1 MPKQDY
7 LDRINNKSSADAYKT
22 RIKQKNAQNVYEQI
36 SRDMG
41 NLSSITGSL
50 YNDTYNRYKDGND
63 TYRADSKNWLNRTTA
78 DSTRFQASSSEI
90 SSLLD
95 EYDGILDPEWSANV
109 RKAMDSYS
117 EGIKKITESAQQEDG
132 FWSNFKDEAEY
143 TDYRNKATADLDA
156 LGREIDDLEATY
168 QKANEYAHGRVN
180 QTYWAKL
187 LTDKGYSGDTEGLN
201 KLQADIAEK
210 KAFRNSASVYQGK
223 GESADLARLVEEARQ
238 NPDFAKYSAEGAN
251 IENPSYNEAQP
262 SSIFRRSQ
270 EVNNPVTFSRENT
283 DAYAISG
290 GQYAPKAYNHDYQ
303 FMTEDEVDAYNYYL
317 AAEKA
322 GLVEAGTA
330 DNFLKEAEE
339 VLNQRSA
346 EDLIKRTPNNLLGDL
361 LVGMYA
367 GGEQFTSGIEGIK
380 RFITDSGEY
389 AEAAPISKGEFAL
402 SAWEQNLPDNGWGK
416 VRKGVADLTS
426 TITNQIPSIMTSTIL
441 SAVASP
447 AVGET
452 VGAALMGAGAAGN
465 AYNEFVRQGYS
476 TKQARLYGTLIG
488 ISETCLEKAVG
499 GISAF
504 GAGGAK
510 ISDRIV
516 EQICKGVSSAN
527 ARIAIQFGGHVAA
540 EMLSEGIEEF
550 TQDVLEPY
558 FQALVKGGKPEAV
571 DWEQAAY
578 SGLLGALSAGLMNG
592 VPGTIKTVE
601 TVSNARNI
609 NGTSLKNLVI
619 ENFSEDSLARQ
630 YAMELGDNPTTRQK
644 AKLLY
649 EVENGFEGDLVS
661 DLERELMNQGVDRA
675 TAHKQAQD
683 IGSALTSGRD
693 ITLPDEETAN
703 AVDALSTSILA
714 RLSAR
719 NSIGELT
726 FAGSID
732 AKTIAPRI
740 LELTKPTDT
749 AFDIANTIRK
759 QGATVSDEFAN
770 DIKQNL
776 VNVGVMEADAE
787 TMVNEFRKA
796 SVSDTDV
803 NKDALSVPDLLDR
816 AVMDALVG
824 NITESERIKA
834 DIDKTES
841 ANENA
846 DIITPTNTNEEAVAP
861 TTDEYTK
868 DEAGLTNLLKKL
880 NINADESSFRYDTL
894 SGDEAKAYLRGLE
907 NAYTLAYSDVDPT
920 KSNFAF
926 KERLTDSEVETMKRF
941 GKEAGAKVAKESKQD
956 VSKRKGS
963 VRGYNLS
970 VKELREGFNENQ
982 KFAMRIITAV
992 AQAKGINVVLFD
1004 SSKGDVPP
1012 ELVKSNGA
1020 YSASR
1025 RTIYLDVS
1033 AGVNVKNDFGNLANY
1048 TLLQTF
1054 SHEFVHALEN
1064 DSPTEYRE
1072 FRQFIFDKM
1081 TERGQ
1086 NVNYLVVQK
1095 QAKYGDLE
1103 YDDASREVVAE
1114 SMVNIFSDEK
1124 VVKDLYDNHLNI
1136 FKKILK
1142 ALQDFVDDLKAYFER
1157 TFKHGNT
1164 VEAQA
1169 VMDGINYVDGVA
1181 DAFIKLMNAKP
1192 QLQEELT
1199 KNTPAEKTEATTSAI
1214 EGTQD
1219 GIPQSNAFTET
1230 LRGDMQFQRFAEY
1243 NYQPKVA
1250 MGLDGTSQSIVTT
1263 LPDGTKAT
1271 NINGGINSVAAF
1283 TNRQVREA
1291 VMKVNG
1297 YSKEQIKR
1305 VNDFMDAMDKF
1316 LEKMGIQYK
1325 FVGLDDVEKARL
1337 SYKYDE
1343 NGNVIGV
1350 VLSAMVK
1357 NGDYPVNFD
1366 LTSICKKRT
1375 AVSQL
1380 IGKLASAIDENNKS
1394 VNLTPKNLF
1403 KINEALKEAGYETA
1417 CLGCF
1422 VESKRY
1428 NVMNWAR
1435 KICERWNN
1443 AVLEVNPDATYFDY
1457 SNGNEDEITS
1467 DRIDAFEKAR
1477 RKYANMPKSK
1487 SMEEALAKF
1496 QKKADEG
1503 KPLIKAYKVETEDG
1517 VIENTF
1523 SKTARGKIEKSD
1535 ILTEEQKDYFLSMD
1549 VNDLEVSDV
1558 EVLMNAGI
1566 VSGGGLSSEQVIKN
1580 LVNSGE
1586 IYQHLLRP
1594 SDLLTAKGMAQLNK
1608 LPNFYGTMYRQ
1619 YGSAT
1624 PKPIQGF
1631 TPYNSEI
1638 ALLPDTKGNMSLAEY
1653 LYNIA
1658 GVRMQSFSDFQIQNI
1673 YDYLQMVG
1681 DLAAR
1686 KLTAHAYTKEISFA
1700 RLLGMTGVKTNLS
1713 VMFDIDASLV
1723 EKVGIKVARD
1733 HAGLTLYD
1741 PNVHTGEYGR
1751 IVLED
1756 EYGKWVYNIGDY
1768 AMQKA
1773 YKNAYPE
1780 RARRFVQS
1788 IGFAEAVA
1796 LQTSPGYTKNCG
1808 IIGVGMSR
1816 LGIMAML
1823 DDNRI
1828 RYIIPYHSSSLP
1840 KVIKT
1845 ATNIEY
1851 ATDFTPWQNTVKI
1864 KSITDN
1870 EGNEVSW
1877 SVKEAVARLG
1887 GADAAI
1893 RELNEKILNGEWKVK
1908 TGKATTGHGSFALY
1922 EDLAKTSDPRKTA
1935 SNYIEWCASN
1945 NTLPVFYE
1953 YANHNNFYKL
1963 LYDFNVYD
1971 TVTEEYAPLE
1981 AVQNIYPTMKGDQVV
1996 PQNLVDGDFD
2006 TSYMEKTIEDQM
2018 RFMDDFNRRQDLATT
2033 NLAENIA
2040 NRNRYEITLP
2050 KDLKHQFAGEKA
2062 LTADKDALAKAKQM
2076 EEEGKTSEEIRQ
2088 ETGWFKSYDGKWRFE
2103 IDNSKAEMVDT
2114 LDKFGKVK
2122 EPAFPDEPPTREIEY
2137 PIRTKLGDILKH
2149 SALFKAYP
2157 RLKNIPVNIDVND
2170 SRGAFMGK
2178 AGSTDGKVINLYMGD
2193 DPNPIGTLLHEVQH
2207 IVQGIEGFA
2216 KGSSPNDF
2224 RANPTADVTTA
2235 EKEYREAEKKLAS
2248 VAPDFKDAR
2257 LYEYLNQ
2264 QKRKD
2269 KGATLEYDLTRIK
2282 EIENNAEE
2290 GGYLAELKALLK
2302 ASQDLEVARAEAS
2315 NKDNP
2320 YVMYGRTAGEIEA
2333 RDVENRR
2340 EYTPEKRK
2348 ATRPDI
2354 DRDDAI
2360 VKLQYQKKDAEYL
2373 ELAKDPEKNEAKL
2386 SKMVE
2391 EAARANGYDSPKLYH
2406 GTTQFG
2412 WTKPMLQTGK
2422 HTRGSEI
2429 GLWTADDPQS
2439 VVYYS
2444 GENADV
2450 RKIGLGNTEE
2460 EIEETREWNKLWGKE
2475 DDGNVLADGIY
2486 QLYGNTDG
2494 FLYVK
2499 PENKGANF
2507 LNIVFEGKKYNTIE
2521 MAQYAKEHGYSGL
2534 QIDGVLDGNVWSNEY
2549 VFFNPQSQVKSAD
2562 PVTYDADG
2570 NVILLSERFNSSNN
2584 DLRYQRKVTPEED
2597 AEYLEMAKKPEKNK
2611 KKLERMVEQAAIQAF
2626 PNSRLID
2633 DGKFRKMWHFTKN
2646 DFTSFLP
2653 GTSPDPNGIKGIYF
2667 APTDN
2672 GSISSRLG
2680 TGKAYYLNVTNPAV
2694 ATKGNEDVAKLREMQ
2709 KGVESREEIAEVNK
2723 QFIQETGIDAI
2734 VDWMNGWYTVLS
2746 PEQIKSADPVTY
2758 DSDGN
2763 VIPLSERFNSANND
2777 LRYQLRQVEE
2787 ISFDDYEKM
2796 EKHFGTTNNFNVA
2809 GYLLRDGKML
2819 DFSGKHWGDKYSTF
2833 RQVDHRDIQEY
2844 LEGRGNNG
2852 VNAMI
2857 DMLANGNI
2865 RLAPEMGGINLAVKP
2880 NGYQT
2885 NVLRGYITKFRGEV
2899 MVDIDEVGGDT
2910 IHSFSYPRGT
2920 SADKVLNDI
2929 NAYFDRGVIPN
2940 QESVVSRFHIPDFE
2954 FQRRNDWRLGD
2965 WEILSRAAENL
2976 EGNNYTDEQKKALT
2990 FFQSRLNALHILQE
3004 KSDDLWEQYLTQR
3017 KTDRKAADKTLAQRR
3032 TIKLKIEQAAEEV
3045 TKATEPKVVRDLL
3058 KEARDVIETQEREH
3072 GAEVLRRYRDRRDN
3086 SEAIA
3091 KYKKRVLKDSHELQ
3105 KWITNPDDKA
3115 AKRVPDVIKNSVIDF
3130 LSLINETST
3139 SALKGKAATQ
3149 ADYKF
3154 AERLRKLR
3162 DAIKTQAK
3170 DLDGLYSG
3178 YTDLPE
3184 DFFDEMEYFI
3194 NMVGS
3199 LTNHTDEFV
3208 INAMTSDELKRL
3220 SATITAIKHY
3230 VQLMNAFQAN
3240 AIYQHVF
3247 DAGDDTISYLEQM
3260 KKAGFTER
3268 GIFNYFTWTQMRPAY
3283 AWARFGKG
3291 GEAIFDEL
3299 RRAQG
3304 TLAFNAAE
3312 IIEFTKKLYTDKEVN
3327 EWTKETKTFDI
3338 NGDKVEVPV
3347 SFIMSLYELMKQEDS
3362 RRHIETNGLRFAAY
3376 SKGARKIADEGHVA
3390 TYDKVM
3396 EIIDSLTDRQKE
3408 VADGLQ
3414 RFMATRG
3421 AEWGN
3426 YVSMKRFGRE
3436 AFSNLRYFPISSDGR
3451 YLESSGEEKPNNAS
3465 LYALLN
3471 MSFTKARNP
3480 HANNR
3485 LVVYDIFDVFANHMA
3500 SMAQYNSFA
3509 LPILDALKWLNY
3521 STTDMQGNPLSIK
3534 DEMARVYGTPTEGRP
3549 GKGSAG
3555 YAERFVTN
3563 ILKAFNGTETQANP
3577 TDNVGLNLLRRYN
3590 QAQIAYNLRVVVQQP
3605 MAIVRAA
3612 SILPG
3617 VTLAKGALK
3626 NLKTLK
3632 ANIEEMQKYSGI
3644 AKLKS
3649 LGYYDTN
3656 VSPGLTKQI
3665 KHDENFLDKAGDIG
3679 MKPAEFADDVTWAA
3693 IWVASKEQAKGDLEK
3708 AVEIFEDV
3716 IYKTQ
3721 VVDSVLTKT
3730 EFMRNKGGIARIL
3743 SSFMSEPV
3751 TTASMMVNAIEQFNR
3766 DRKSGMSQQELWKR
3780 HGKNFA
3786 RVTAVYA
3793 VNAIVLAVAEAAMDA
3808 LRDDSDDPYL
3818 EKYGEKFWQN
3828 FLDEISPFA
3837 KYPIIKD
3844 VEEGAKAIAKVFADL
3859 AAKKQPQKKKK
3870 IEEFERL
3877 FGMDYGYSPRTITGQ
3892 GLDQFLKGMQIV
3904 VDKYGGQKKGYTWYA
3919 GIYKLLQGLS
3929 GLTGTHFGTITR
3941 EVITTWNTLVGGMN
3955 PSLKVRSYVSNDDL
3969 SGMIVRA
3976 AQKGDS
3982 EALESLRDKYYKNE
3996 DDFKS
4001 AYRNAIGDAYIKG
4014 EISAEEASKLLE
4026 RYYGADDAHWQID
4039 RWNYKAE
4046 NGTTDG
4052 YKKYNDFFTAV
4063 ETGQNLKAVIKEYT
4077 DNGVDKKTLASQ
4089 ITSHFKPIYTQA
4101 SKAEKARLKGYLLNA
4116 YEMLG
4121 YNRKQ
4126 KSKDIDAWG

>member
-41 NLSSITGSL
+41 SLSSITGSL

-78 DSTRFQASSSEI
+78 DSSRFQASSSEI

-95 EYDGILDPEWSANV
+95 EYDGILDPEWAANV

-156 LGREIDDLEATY
+156 LGREIDDLEATW
-168 QKANEYAHGRVN
+168 QKANEYSHGRVN

-223 GESADLARLVEEARQ
+223 GESADLAKLVEEARQ

-283 DAYAISG
+283 DAFAISG
-290 GQYAPKAYNHDYQ
+290 GQYAPRAYNHDYK
-303 FMTEDEVDAYNYYL
+303 FLTEDEVDAYNYYL

-426 TITNQIPSIMTSTIL
+426 TITNQIPSIMTSAIL
-441 SAVASP
+441 SGVASP

-476 TKQARLYGTLIG
+476 TRQARLYGTLIG
-488 ISETCLEKAVG
+488 ISETCLEKAIG

-540 EMLSEGIEEF
+540 EMLSEGVEEF

-558 FQALVKGGKPEAV
+558 FQALVTGGKPEAV

-592 VPGTIKTVE
+592 TPGAIKTVD

-609 NGTSLKNLVI
+609 NGTTLKNLVI

-630 YAMELGDNPTTRQK
+630 YAMELGDNPTTWQK

-649 EVENGFEGDLVS
+649 EVESGFEGDMVA
-661 DLERELMNQGVDRA
+661 DLEKELIKQGVDRA

-683 IGSALTSGRD
+683 VGQKIASGD
-693 ITLPDEETAN
+693 VLDFVMMDDMDADTETALDSLFEN
-703 AVDALSTSILA
+703 FIG
-714 RLSAR
+714 RLGAR
-719 NSIGELT
+719 NTIGELT

-732 AKTIAPRI
+732 AETVAPMI
-740 LELTKPTDT
+740 LPSAMEKDST
-749 AFDIANTIRK
+749 AFDIAKTIRK
-759 QGATVSDEFAN
+759 QGAIVTDAFA
-770 DIKQNL
+770 DSIKQKL
-776 VNVGVMEADAE
+776 TAKGVMENDAE
-787 TMVNEFRKA
+787 TLVNTFKA
-796 SVSDTDV
+796 SSV
-803 NKDALSVPDLLDR
+803 KDIPANEATLSNPDLKQAIIDTLNE
-816 AVMDALVG
+816 G
-824 NITESERIKA
+824 ITESERIKA
-834 DIDKTES
+834 ETDSTKPEATAVEETET
-841 ANENA
+841 
-846 DIITPTNTNEEAVAP
+846 IPPTTNEEVTQDTEDKDPEAVKKLISELGISPEWENAINMRYE
-861 TTDEYTK
+861 TMDNLNGRAYL
-868 DEAGLTNLLKKL
+868 AGLRNSYWEGYNQQDITKSKNEFVARLTETERKNL
-880 NINADESSFRYDTL
+880 AEE
-894 SGDEAKAYLRGLE
+894 GAKARE
-907 NAYTLAYSDVDPT
+907 KADNESNRQT
-920 KSNFAF
+920 KV
-926 KERLTDSEVETMKRF
+926 KPK
-941 GKEAGAKVAKESKQD
+941 
-956 VSKRKGS
+956 KGS
-963 VRGYNLS
+963 VRGYNVT
-970 VKELREGFNENQ
+970 VKELQEGFNKNQ
-982 KFAMRIITAV
+982 KSAFRIITAV
-992 AQAKGINVVLFD
+992 AQAKSINIVLYD
-1004 SSKGDVPP
+1004 SRSGNVPP
-1012 ELVKSNGA
+1012 ELAESNGA
-1020 YSASR
+1020 YSAST
-1025 RTIYLDVS
+1025 RTLYLDIS
-1033 AGVNVKNDFGNLANY
+1033 AGVRANDVGNLANY
-1048 TLLQTF
+1048 TLIQTF
-1054 SHEFVHALEN
+1054 SHELVHALEH
-1064 DSPTEYRE
+1064 DSPSAYRE
-1072 FRQFIFDKM
+1072 FQRFIFAKM
-1081 TERGQ
+1081 TERGTD
-1086 NVNYLVVQK
+1086 VNKLIEQK
-1095 QAKYGDLE
+1095 QADYGGINSDV
-1103 YDDASREVVAE
+1103 AAREVVAE
-1114 SMVNIFSDEK
+1114 SMVNILSEEK
-1124 VVKDLYDNHLNI
+1124 VLQELYNNHLNI
-1136 FKKILK
+1136 FQKIFK
-1142 ALQDFVDDLKAYFER
+1142 ALQDFVNELKEYFER

-1164 VEAQA
+1164 DEAQA
-1169 VMDGINYVDGVA
+1169 IMDGIHYVDGIVE
-1181 DAFIKLMNAKP
+1181 AFNKLMNG
-1192 QLQEELT
+1192 QSELQKELIE
-1199 KNTPAEKTEATTSAI
+1199 NTPAENSEATIAAI
-1214 EGTQD
+1214 EGTED
-1219 GIPQSNAFTET
+1219 GAPKANAFTAT
-1230 LRGDMQFQRFAEY
+1230 LKGEMQFSKRTYEEAM
-1243 NYQPKVA
+1243 PKFI
-1250 MGLDGTSQSIVTT
+1250 MPLSTTGDQKIVTAKDV
-1263 LPDGTKAT
+1263 PGGKMIDVEGTGQKVYALSGKQVT
-1271 NINGGINSVAAF
+1271 EYVMRKNGF
-1283 TNRQVREA
+1283 TDRQIARLTT
-1291 VMKVNG
+1291 
-1297 YSKEQIKR
+1297 
-1305 VNDFMDAMDKF
+1305 FMN
-1316 LEKMGIQYK
+1316 KMGQFMEEMGVTYTFI
-1325 FVGLDDVEKARL
+1325 GLDDVKNAKL
-1337 SYKYDE
+1337 KYTYDGK
-1343 NGNVIGV
+1343 GNVTGV

-1357 NGDYPVNFD
+1357 NGEYAINFD
-1366 LTSICKKRT
+1366 LSTICKKRE
-1375 AVSQL
+1375 AVSRVIEAL
-1380 IGKLASAIDENNKS
+1380 GEAIDRENDTLDLTHDNLMDINK
-1394 VNLTPKNLF
+1394 
-1403 KINEALKEAGYETA
+1403 ALKDAGYETA

-1422 VESKRY
+1422 VESKRF
-1428 NVMNWAR
+1428 NAIKWAR
-1435 KICERWNN
+1435 EFCEKWNA
-1443 AVLEVNPDATYFDY
+1443 AVRKVNPNATYFNF
-1457 SNGNEDEITS
+1457 SRGTENEITGES
-1467 DRIDAFEKAR
+1467 VINFDVARKQFAANQMKTRADNAYTDYVEKAAKGETLVEGQR
-1477 RKYANMPKSK
+1477 LVERK
-1487 SMEEALAKF
+1487 
-1496 QKKADEG
+1496 
-1503 KPLIKAYKVETEDG
+1503 KVYP
-1517 VIENTF
+1517 NTF
-1523 SKTARGKIEKSD
+1523 NKEARKRLRKSD
-1535 ILTEEQKDYFLSMD
+1535 LTEAQKDKYLNAD
-1549 VNDLEVSDV
+1549 VSTLTLEDVRTLLYAGVLAGKSTENEVTINDLVT
-1558 EVLMNAGI
+1558 
-1566 VSGGGLSSEQVIKN
+1566 
-1580 LVNSGE
+1580 SGE
-1586 IYQHLLRP
+1586 VYQHLLRP
-1594 SDLLTAKGMAQLNK
+1594 SDLLTAKGMAQLK
-1608 LPNFYGTMYRQ
+1608 SLDNFNGVMYGH

-1624 PKPIQGF
+1624 PKPIQAY

-1638 ALLPDTKGNMSLAEY
+1638 ALLPAEKGRGQWKMSLAKY
-1653 LYNIA
+1653 LYKIA

-1673 YDYLQMVG
+1673 YDYLQIVA

-1686 KLTAHAYTKEISFA
+1686 KLPSHAYTKEISFA
-1700 RLLGMTGVKTNLS
+1700 KLLGMTGIKTNLS
-1713 VMFDIDASLV
+1713 VMFDIDPTLRGYLKDYLKKTTNLTDKEAEAEA
-1723 EKVGIKVARD
+1723 EKIARD
-1733 HAGLTLYD
+1733 HGGLTLYD
-1741 PNVHTGEYGR
+1741 PNVHNDKNYGEGKGEIYGK
-1751 IVLED
+1751 IVLHD
-1756 EYGKWVYNIGDY
+1756 EYGDWVYNVGDY
-1768 AMQKA
+1768 ATQQA
-1773 YKNAYPE
+1773 YKAAYPDRE
-1780 RARRFVQS
+1780 LRFTQS
-1788 IGFAEAVA
+1788 IGFADAVK
-1796 LQTSPGYTKNCG
+1796 LQMSPGYTKNCG
-1808 IIGVGMSR
+1808 IIAVGYSN
-1816 LGIMAML
+1816 LHILAML
-1823 DDNRI
+1823 NDSRI
-1828 RYIIPYHSSSLP
+1828 RYIIPYHASSLP
-1840 KVIKT
+1840 DVIKVLTHIGEADEYT
-1845 ATNIEY
+1845 AV
-1851 ATDFTPWQNTVKI
+1851 QNTTKI
-1864 KSITDN
+1864 KAITDKN
-1870 EGNEVSW
+1870 GNAVNW
-1877 SVKEAVARLG
+1877 SVKNAVKRTG
-1887 GADAAI
+1887 STMAAI
-1893 RELNEKILNGEWKVK
+1893 RELTDHIKNDGWKVDTEK
-1908 TGKATTGHGSFALY
+1908 VEAGHGSFDVY
-1922 EDLAKTSDPRKTA
+1922 EDLDKTNDPRQTA
-1935 SNYIEWCASN
+1935 RNYIEWCGEN
-1945 NTLPVFYE
+1945 NTLPVFYQF
-1953 YANHNNFYKL
+1953 ANHGNYYKL
-1963 LYDFNVYD
+1963 VYDFNVFD
-1971 TVTEEYAPLE
+1971 NVTEEYAPME
-1981 AVQNIYPTMKGDQVV
+1981 AVQNIYPTMKNGKVV
-1996 PQNLVDGDFD
+1996 ASNIANEDFD
-2006 TSYMEKTIEDQM
+2006 PTYLQDTAEAQM
-2018 RFMDDFNRRQDLATT
+2018 RFMNRQNESLDHDTKGLAR
-2033 NLAENIA
+2033 NIVEEGVYRVPKGEA
-2040 NRNRYEITLP
+2040 LP
-2050 KDLKHQFAGEKA
+2050 SDTQFQFAGEKA

-2076 EEEGKTSEEIRQ
+2076 EEEGRTSEEIRQ

-2103 IDNSKAEMVDT
+2103 IDDSKAKMVDIAET
-2114 LDKFGKVK
+2114 FGKK
-2122 EPAFPDEPPTREIEY
+2122 TEPMFEDEEPGLEIKY
-2137 PIRTKLGDILKH
+2137 PIHTTLGKVLAHPDLY
-2149 SALFKAYP
+2149 KAYP
-2157 RLKNIPVNIDVND
+2157 KLKKVPVIL
-2170 SRGAFMGK
+2170 K
-2178 AGSTDGKVINLYMGD
+2178 AQDGYSMLKTAGRTDGETITLYID
-2193 DPNPIGTLLHEVQH
+2193 TDRAPLGTLLHEVQH
-2207 IVQGIEGFA
+2207 IIQGIEGFA
-2216 KGSSPNDF
+2216 QGSNPWAEAAEIDRLQGAGDSSQELAKRINAIRTKTIDMV
-2224 RANPTADVTTA
+2224 RAYNREKFGDYGYHDDVSELAHAIYEYANESTLARWEGGDESRSLLMGRIKEFSNFDKRVIDAIDQAHDEITALS
-2235 EKEYREAEKKLAS
+2235 KKLAEQ
-2248 VAPDFKDAR
+2248 AER
-2257 LYEYLNQ
+2257 E
-2264 QKRKD
+2264 QK
-2269 KGATLEYDLTRIK
+2269 
-2282 EIENNAEE
+2282 AE
-2290 GGYLAELKALLK
+2290 
-2302 ASQDLEVARAEAS
+2302 S
-2315 NKDNP
+2315 P
-2320 YVMYGRTAGEIEA
+2320 YVRYERTAGEIEA
-2333 RDVENRR
+2333 RDVSNRQPL
-2340 EYTPEKRK
+2340 TPEKRK

-2360 VKLQYQKKDAEYL
+2360 VKLQHQKKDAEYL
-2373 ELAKDPEKNEAKL
+2373 ELAKDPEKNEVKL
-2386 SKMVE
+2386 AKMVE

-2406 GTTQFG
+2406 GTSAFG
-2412 WTKPMLQTGK
+2412 FTKVDVKQ
-2422 HTRGSEI
+2422 S
-2429 GLWTADDPQS
+2429 DDRISFFATDNEKVAKSYVSQ
-2439 VVYYS
+2439 V
-2444 GENADV
+2444 ADV
-2450 RKIGLGNTEE
+2450 RKISDGGRRRSLLDSGNYRTINKILEKWFKLDPDWRDPDNRLFKE
-2460 EIEETREWNKLWGKE
+2460 KRFEDAQAEIDDEIYAISVAVGIEHNTSLAEDLLWCYDIDEAKEMLTDYIRKLDE
-2475 DDGNVLADGIY
+2475 RLDGEFKGGNGVY
-2486 QLYGNTDG
+2486 QLYANTDNLLEING
-2494 FLYVK
+2494 D
-2499 PENKGANF
+2499 GANWNHIP
-2507 LNIVFEGKKYNTIE
+2507 LGKIASDFNLMRKDSRYTHATTRQI
-2521 MAQYAKEHGYSGL
+2521 AKYAKEVGYSG
-2534 QIDGVLDGNVWSNEY
+2534 VLFKNIRDTGFAGGYTDTSNIY
-2549 VFFNPQSQVKSAD
+2549 AFFKPKAQVKSAD
-2562 PVTYDADG
+2562 PVTYDEDG
-2570 NVILLSERFNSSNN
+2570 NIIPLTDRFNPKNK
-2584 DLRYQRKVTPEED
+2584 DLRYQRKVPEITTD
-2597 AEYLEMAKKPEKNK
+2597 EY
-2611 KKLERMVEQAAIQAF
+2611 
-2626 PNSRLID
+2626 
-2633 DGKFRKMWHFTKN
+2633 
-2646 DFTSFLP
+2646 
-2653 GTSPDPNGIKGIYF
+2653 
-2667 APTDN
+2667 
-2672 GSISSRLG
+2672 
-2680 TGKAYYLNVTNPAV
+2680 KA
-2694 ATKGNEDVAKLREMQ
+2694 
-2709 KGVESREEIAEVNK
+2709 
-2723 QFIQETGIDAI
+2723 
-2734 VDWMNGWYTVLS
+2734 
-2746 PEQIKSADPVTY
+2746 
-2758 DSDGN
+2758 
-2763 VIPLSERFNSANND
+2763 
-2777 LRYQLRQVEE
+2777 
-2787 ISFDDYEKM
+2787 M
-2796 EKHFGTTNNFNVA
+2796 EKHFGTTSNFEVA
-2809 GYLLRDGKML
+2809 GYLLTDGKML
-2819 DFSGKHWGDKYSTF
+2819 DFSGRHNGAPADTNYRT
-2833 RQVDHRDIQEY
+2833 VDHRDIKEV
-2844 LEGRGNNG
+2844 LEGRSRVGG
-2852 VNAMI
+2852 MI
-2857 DMLANGNI
+2857 DMIGNGNI
-2865 RLAPEMGGINLAVKP
+2865 RLMPETGGINLAMMP
-2880 NGYQT
+2880 NEAQE
-2885 NVLRGYITKFRGEV
+2885 NVLRRYVRHFLGEV
-2899 MVDIDEVGGDT
+2899 WIDFDEVGGDT
-2910 IHSFSYPRGT
+2910 VYSKYYEKGT
-2920 SADKVLNDI
+2920 SPNEVLEDI
-2929 NAYFDRGVIPN
+2929 RNYFRNGARPRSELM
-2940 QESVVSRFHIPDFE
+2940 QFHE
-2954 FQRRNDWRLGD
+2954 QRRNDWRLGD

-3086 SEAIA
+3086 FEAIA

-3105 KWITNPDDKA
+3105 KWVTNPDDKA

-3154 AERLRKLR
+3154 AERLRNLR

-3291 GEAIFDEL
+3291 GLAIFDEL
-3299 RRAQG
+3299 RRAQD
-3304 TLAFNAAE
+3304 TLAFNAGE

-3390 TYDKVM
+3390 PYDKVM

-3436 AFSNLRYFPISSDGR
+3436 AFSNLRYFPINSDGR

-3500 SMAQYNSFA
+3500 SMAQYNAFA

-3626 NLKTLK
+3626 NLKALK

-3818 EKYGEKFWQN
+3818 EKYGEKFWEN

-3844 VEEGAKAIAKVFADL
+3844 
-3859 AAKKQPQKKKK
+3859 
-3870 IEEFERL
+3870 IEEMVKGFL
-3877 FGMDYGYSPRTITGQ
+3877 KIFGLDTYGYQPRTITGQ
-3892 GLDQFLKGMQIV
+3892 GIEQFLKGTQII
-3904 VDKYGGQKKGYTWYA
+3904 VDKLDGQKKGYTWYA

-3982 EALESLRDKYYKNE
+3982 EALESLRDKYYADE
-3996 DDFKS
+3996 DAFKS
-4001 AYRNAIGDAYIKG
+4001 AYKSAIGDAYIAG
-4014 EISAEEASKLLE
+4014 EITAEEASKLLE
-4026 RYYGADDAHWQID
+4026 RYQGADDAHWQID

-4046 NGTTDG
+4046 NGTSDG

>member
-1 MPKQDY
+1 MSDY
-7 LDRINNKSSADAYKT
+7 LDRMRQKKTEESSYLT
-22 RIKQKNAQNVYEQI
+22 RMRERNAQSAYDTI
-36 SRDMG
+36 SRDID
-41 NLSSITGSL
+41 NISSITGSL

-63 TYRADSKNWLNRTTA
+63 TYRADSKDWLDRTA
-78 DSTRFQASSSEI
+78 SDAERYQASSAEI
-90 SSLLD
+90 SRLLD
-95 EYDGILDPEWSANV
+95 EYDGVLDPEWSANV

-156 LGREIDDLEATY
+156 LGREIDDLEATW
-168 QKANEYAHGRVN
+168 QKANEYSHGRVN

-223 GESADLARLVEEARQ
+223 GESADLAKLVEEAKQ

-262 SSIFRRSQ
+262 SSLFRRSQ

-290 GQYAPKAYNHDYQ
+290 GQYAPRAYNHDYQ
-303 FMTEDEVDAYNYYL
+303 FLTEDEVDAYNYYL

-426 TITNQIPSIMTSTIL
+426 TITNQIPSIMTSAIL
-441 SAVASP
+441 SGVASP

-488 ISETCLEKAVG
+488 ISETCLEKAIG

-558 FQALVKGGKPEAV
+558 FQALVTGGKPEAV

-592 VPGTIKTVE
+592 TQGAIKTVN
-601 TVSNARNI
+601 TVSNVRNI

-630 YAMELGDNPTTRQK
+630 YAMELGDNPTTWQK

-649 EVENGFEGDLVS
+649 EVESGFEGDMVA

-693 ITLPDEETAN
+693 IVLPDEETAN

-796 SVSDTDV
+796 SVSDADV

-880 NINADESSFRYDTL
+880 NVNADESSFRYDTL

-907 NAYTLAYSDVDPT
+907 SAYTMAR
-920 KSNFAF
+920 SNVNPSATDFAF
-926 KERLTDSEVETMKRF
+926 KDRLTESEIKTMSEF
-941 GKEAGAKVAKESKQD
+941 GRKAGEEVAKKTSSVAKG
-956 VSKRKGS
+956 KGS
-963 VRGYNLS
+963 VRGYNIT
-970 VKELREGFNENQ
+970 VKELQEGFNANQ
-982 KFAMRIITAV
+982 KTAFRRISAIS
-992 AQAKGINVVLFD
+992 QAKGVNLVLFD
-1004 SSKGDVPP
+1004 SKKSAPP
-1012 ELVKSNGA
+1012 ELKNSNGA
-1020 YSASR
+1020 YSPST
-1025 RTIYLDVS
+1025 RTLYLDIS
-1033 AGVNVKNDFGNLANY
+1033 AGVGTNDVGNLSDY
-1048 TLLQTF
+1048 TLIQTF
-1054 SHEFVHALEN
+1054 SHEFTHVLEN
-1064 DSPTEYRE
+1064 DSPSQYRE
-1072 FRQFIFDKM
+1072 FQKFIFDKM

-1086 NVNYLVVQK
+1086 NVNDLIESKMVL
-1095 QAKYGDLE
+1095 YGEID
-1103 YDDASREVVAE
+1103 YDGASREVVAE
-1114 SMVNIFSDEK
+1114 SMVNILSEEK
-1124 VVKDLYDNHLNI
+1124 VLEDLYDNHLNI
-1136 FKKILK
+1136 FQKIFK
-1142 ALQDFVDDLKAYFER
+1142 ALQDFVNELKEYFER

-1164 VEAQA
+1164 PEAQA
-1169 VMDGINYVDGVA
+1169 IMDGIHYVDGVV
-1181 DAFIKLMNAKP
+1181 DEFIKLMNAETATETSAEEAVEGKP
-1192 QLQEELT
+1192 TVVAGETQYSIDSLLESVDLYFAKDGQRTVLRDAQGNEIKEVTHAMVAKTPFGAMLREGVSKGINTVEQVNKEIDFMRDLVNQMLKVQDVDLVWAVNASLGFQPNQPNVKLQGNRSKDSYDPRSSKFAGITTNSDPQYGTTIDFTTICRKTQSIIDVMSKTMMKLGRGLTEDEIVKIVYKHTHEQGEPVPCPVCYVFSRWVGLGGLFDNMKSLQNRYPKGATAAEEAATIKKIKADMKPLSEKIAESLKQLTGDKKTAGKAREKARKELAAEYWDLQEKKRLAPKKFTEEQQSRMEQIGRFLDYLDNWT
-1199 KNTPAEKTEATTSAI
+1199 WMNEVRLSENYTPVPDNVLFDINAGQEFANTYPESWKFRTTRGPAMGKAASPYTPLYLGQIIRGIGSPTALGKHTVGMLQYDPFLKTDKNGNVTPAAKKLLSTAIRNAKKQNIMGGQRLQSTSDFRFEYALDYLMAFYELQTVGSFAQLYTKVPEAVPFLASVGAEVNCSLMPLGDGYVQNKDGSYTLVFSDVTGMHPDDAFRLSAMFDNVQPIMVGINDTHILLCMADDRITFIIPYHASGNSESRYREMMRIVGENVTNRDDYSPYQVDTEIEDATDEQKAAR
-1214 EGTQD
+1214 
-1219 GIPQSNAFTET
+1219 N
-1230 LRGDMQFQRFAEY
+1230 LRINIITG
-1243 NYQPKVA
+1243 
-1250 MGLDGTSQSIVTT
+1250 
-1263 LPDGTKAT
+1263 KAT
-1271 NINGGINSVAAF
+1271 NL
-1283 TNRQVREA
+1283 T
-1291 VMKVNG
+1291 
-1297 YSKEQIKR
+1297 
-1305 VNDFMDAMDKF
+1305 
-1316 LEKMGIQYK
+1316 
-1325 FVGLDDVEKARL
+1325 DVEKAVLKNNETLRQL
-1337 SYKYDE
+1337 YIRFYGKNE
-1343 NGNVIGV
+1343 NGVAEKVNPKYLTKADRASGVDSLLKGSFLSAPQAKMIMPYEYWDKTLSRDQADVNGRAFAEYCESIGMRPRFSGWNNNGVYHAEKDFSKASGYWKTLIDRPMYNRDGTYHEQKAVDASNVKMAYLDATESSKGV
-1350 VLSAMVK
+1350 V
-1357 NGDYPVNFD
+1357 
-1366 LTSICKKRT
+1366 KK
-1375 AVSQL
+1375 
-1380 IGKLASAIDENNKS
+1380 
-1394 VNLTPKNLF
+1394 
-1403 KINEALKEAGYETA
+1403 
-1417 CLGCF
+1417 
-1422 VESKRY
+1422 
-1428 NVMNWAR
+1428 
-1435 KICERWNN
+1435 
-1443 AVLEVNPDATYFDY
+1443 
-1457 SNGNEDEITS
+1457 
-1467 DRIDAFEKAR
+1467 
-1477 RKYANMPKSK
+1477 
-1487 SMEEALAKF
+1487 
-1496 QKKADEG
+1496 
-1503 KPLIKAYKVETEDG
+1503 
-1517 VIENTF
+1517 
-1523 SKTARGKIEKSD
+1523 
-1535 ILTEEQKDYFLSMD
+1535 
-1549 VNDLEVSDV
+1549 
-1558 EVLMNAGI
+1558 
-1566 VSGGGLSSEQVIKN
+1566 
-1580 LVNSGE
+1580 
-1586 IYQHLLRP
+1586 
-1594 SDLLTAKGMAQLNK
+1594 
-1608 LPNFYGTMYRQ
+1608 
-1619 YGSAT
+1619 
-1624 PKPIQGF
+1624 
-1631 TPYNSEI
+1631 
-1638 ALLPDTKGNMSLAEY
+1638 SL
-1653 LYNIA
+1653 
-1658 GVRMQSFSDFQIQNI
+1658 
-1673 YDYLQMVG
+1673 
-1681 DLAAR
+1681 
-1686 KLTAHAYTKEISFA
+1686 
-1700 RLLGMTGVKTNLS
+1700 
-1713 VMFDIDASLV
+1713 
-1723 EKVGIKVARD
+1723 
-1733 HAGLTLYD
+1733 
-1741 PNVHTGEYGR
+1741 
-1751 IVLED
+1751 
-1756 EYGKWVYNIGDY
+1756 
-1768 AMQKA
+1768 
-1773 YKNAYPE
+1773 
-1780 RARRFVQS
+1780 
-1788 IGFAEAVA
+1788 
-1796 LQTSPGYTKNCG
+1796 
-1808 IIGVGMSR
+1808 
-1816 LGIMAML
+1816 
-1823 DDNRI
+1823 
-1828 RYIIPYHSSSLP
+1828 
-1840 KVIKT
+1840 
-1845 ATNIEY
+1845 
-1851 ATDFTPWQNTVKI
+1851 
-1864 KSITDN
+1864 
-1870 EGNEVSW
+1870 
-1877 SVKEAVARLG
+1877 
-1887 GADAAI
+1887 
-1893 RELNEKILNGEWKVK
+1893 
-1908 TGKATTGHGSFALY
+1908 
-1922 EDLAKTSDPRKTA
+1922 
-1935 SNYIEWCASN
+1935 
-1945 NTLPVFYE
+1945 
-1953 YANHNNFYKL
+1953 
-1963 LYDFNVYD
+1963 
-1971 TVTEEYAPLE
+1971 
-1981 AVQNIYPTMKGDQVV
+1981 
-1996 PQNLVDGDFD
+1996 
-2006 TSYMEKTIEDQM
+2006 
-2018 RFMDDFNRRQDLATT
+2018 
-2033 NLAENIA
+2033 
-2040 NRNRYEITLP
+2040 
-2050 KDLKHQFAGEKA
+2050 
-2062 LTADKDALAKAKQM
+2062 
-2076 EEEGKTSEEIRQ
+2076 
-2088 ETGWFKSYDGKWRFE
+2088 
-2103 IDNSKAEMVDT
+2103 
-2114 LDKFGKVK
+2114 
-2122 EPAFPDEPPTREIEY
+2122 
-2137 PIRTKLGDILKH
+2137 
-2149 SALFKAYP
+2149 
-2157 RLKNIPVNIDVND
+2157 
-2170 SRGAFMGK
+2170 
-2178 AGSTDGKVINLYMGD
+2178 
-2193 DPNPIGTLLHEVQH
+2193 
-2207 IVQGIEGFA
+2207 
-2216 KGSSPNDF
+2216 
-2224 RANPTADVTTA
+2224 
-2235 EKEYREAEKKLAS
+2235 
-2248 VAPDFKDAR
+2248 
-2257 LYEYLNQ
+2257 
-2264 QKRKD
+2264 
-2269 KGATLEYDLTRIK
+2269 
-2282 EIENNAEE
+2282 ENNAEAINRAVDLSIADIKAQEALPSDIQAQRKVSPDDTHKLPNGETVNTLDYLNEQEKEGNVIHVYKTYLKIGDGLYPPMASMSKNE
-2290 GGYLAELKALLK
+2290 GGKYELANPLHEGEWAVSTESPNEVDKNKLKTNPKTGVVYGTFKLKKLPEEGGGVVEAAYNPYQHASNLMINDQFEAGSTRPNLVTYECIIPTSELTSGYRAEYAKDPVGKHSWHEGTVAGQLPDSKQRFVYMSRWMKPIREVPNSEVAAHYKSLLEGVDVKVPFNVVTPGLLAELEKIGVPIDYYGSPTYRGMRFKKAPRGLK
-2302 ASQDLEVARAEAS
+2302 NQLETQVANQFGVAEFNKNNAKMKAEYNRLRDAWIAENWGEEKVGKNATKIQRQLRAM
-2315 NKDNP
+2315 DN
-2320 YVMYGRTAGEIEA
+2320 
-2333 RDVENRR
+2333 
-2340 EYTPEKRK
+2340 
-2348 ATRPDI
+2348 
-2354 DRDDAI
+2354 
-2360 VKLQYQKKDAEYL
+2360 EYL
-2373 ELAKDPEKNEAKL
+2373 ELAKDPEKNEAEL

-2391 EAARANGYDSPKLYH
+2391 EVAKANGYDSPKLYH
-2406 GTTQFG
+2406 GTQPQNDKGGFGFAKFDLSKMDDGATIFLTDNDYVAESYAGTLNKRNISGKQFDPL
-2412 WTKPMLQTGK
+2412 KA
-2422 HTRGSEI
+2422 S
-2429 GLWTADDPQS
+2429 DDA
-2439 VVYYS
+2439 VIRKFN
-2444 GENADV
+2444 ELHEHHDDV
-2450 RKIGLGNTEE
+2450 RIL
-2460 EIEETREWNKLWGKE
+2460 TREEVGELREEYTEAIQKAVDNMNLLYE
-2475 DDGNVLADGIY
+2475 MSQNPLADEMWG
-2486 QLYGNTDG
+2486 GNFGLTKDD
-2494 FLYVK
+2494 FDRIKELRD
-2499 PENKGANF
+2499 NAH
-2507 LNIVFEGKKYNTIE
+2507 KYLE
-2521 MAQYAKEHGYSGL
+2521 AH
-2534 QIDGVLDGNVWSNEY
+2534 
-2549 VFFNPQSQVKSAD
+2549 
-2562 PVTYDADG
+2562 
-2570 NVILLSERFNSSNN
+2570 
-2584 DLRYQRKVTPEED
+2584 TPEEVEALDIERRKLSHVKGRLLEVISLFGNRDNGDLSNSPRFRASLDRIAEGGEKVVMTRRGGIPRSLNELRNSLAHELTSEADQGIYSLYAKTEGLLRVD
-2597 AEYLEMAKKPEKNK
+2597 ANERNWDELRLPKALKQFADKDHDLYYKTREIAALAKKAGYNGVIFEDIIDVGEDAWDYYPSDVYALFDPE
-2611 KKLERMVEQAAIQAF
+2611 
-2626 PNSRLID
+2626 
-2633 DGKFRKMWHFTKN
+2633 
-2646 DFTSFLP
+2646 
-2653 GTSPDPNGIKGIYF
+2653 
-2667 APTDN
+2667 
-2672 GSISSRLG
+2672 
-2680 TGKAYYLNVTNPAV
+2680 NV
-2694 ATKGNEDVAKLREMQ
+2694 
-2709 KGVESREEIAEVNK
+2709 
-2723 QFIQETGIDAI
+2723 
-2734 VDWMNGWYTVLS
+2734 
-2746 PEQIKSADPVTY
+2746 KSADPVTY

-2763 VIPLSERFNSANND
+2763 VIPLSERFNPANND

-2787 ISFDDYEKM
+2787 IPFDDYEKM

-2940 QESVVSRFHIPDFE
+2940 QESVVSRFHIPNFE

-2965 WEILSRAAENL
+2965 WEILSRAANNL
-2976 EGNNYTDEQKKALT
+2976 ESSNYNAEQKKALA
-2990 FFQSRLNALHILQE
+2990 FFQSKLTALQNLQE
-3004 KSDDLWEQYLTQR
+3004 KRNDLGSLFHDQMFT
-3017 KTDRKAADKTLAQRR
+3017 KGGDKKAAQNTLKQMHA
-3032 TIKLKIEQAAEEV
+3032 LDAKIEKAANEV

-3058 KEARDVIETQEREH
+3058 KEARSVIETQEREH
-3072 GAEVLRRYRDRRDN
+3072 GAELLRRYRDRRDN

-3154 AERLRKLR
+3154 AERLRNLR

-3291 GEAIFDEL
+3291 GLAIFDEL
-3299 RRAQG
+3299 RRAQD

-3500 SMAQYNSFA
+3500 SMAQYNAFA
-3509 LPILDALKWLNY
+3509 LPILDTLKWLNY

-3577 TDNVGLNLLRRYN
+3577 TDNVGLGLLRRYN

-3626 NLKTLK
+3626 NLKNLK

-3693 IWVASKEQAKGDLEK
+3693 IWVASKEQARGDIEK

-3793 VNAIVLAVAEAAMDA
+3793 ANAIVLAVAEAAMDA

-3818 EKYGEKFWQN
+3818 EKYGEKFWEN

-3844 VEEGAKAIAKVFADL
+3844 
-3859 AAKKQPQKKKK
+3859 
-3870 IEEFERL
+3870 IEEMVKGFL
-3877 FGMDYGYSPRTITGQ
+3877 KIFGLDTYGYQPRTITGQ
-3892 GLDQFLKGMQIV
+3892 GIEQFLKGTQII
-3904 VDKYGGQKKGYTWYA
+3904 VDKIDGQKKGYTWYA

-3982 EALESLRDKYYKNE
+3982 EALESLRDKYYTDE
-3996 DDFKS
+3996 DAFKS
-4001 AYRNAIGDAYIKG
+4001 AYKSAIGNAYIAG

-4026 RYYGADDAHWQID
+4026 RYQGADEAHWQID

-4046 NGTTDG
+4046 NGTSDG